1 MFLTLGALK
10 SFAYFTGKIHVLESL
25 FKKASDPQA
34 CKLLKKKLHH
44 RYFLDIFAR
53 FSRALFLQNT
63 SVALFSK
70 SATVIICLKIFRG
83 CLLHTTNLLS
93 PAALTVTN

>member
-44 RYFLDIFAR
+44 RYFLDKFAR

-70 SATVIICLKIFRG
+70 SATAITCLKIFRG

-93 PAALTVTN
+93 PAALIVTN